1 MYNFQYT
8 YNTQAATGFFAAL
21 GALVLV
27 FIVFGLAI
35 AAIMI
40 VAEWKIFT
48 KGKQPGWAALIP
60 IYNQYILCKMV
71 GVNPWWIL
79 IVFCAGILGIIPV
92 IGTLASFVASIY
104 FLILVSVSLARAFG
118 KEDSFAIGL
127 ILLPIVFYPILAFGK
142 DEFKGANPMNDIIFK
157 DATSTDN
164 VVADKVKEATSTSSK
179 KSTGKANFCSNCGK
193 KVTANTKFCPN
204 CGKEV

>member
-8 YNTQAATGFFAAL
+8 YNNDAATGFFAAL
-21 GALVLV
+21 GAFVLIFV
-27 FIVFGLAI
+27 LFALAI
-35 AAIMI
+35 SIFMI
-40 VAEWKIFT
+40 IAQWKIFT
-48 KGKQPGWAALIP
+48 KGKQPGWAAIIP

-71 GVNPWWIL
+71 GINPWWIL
-79 IVFCAGILGIIPV
+79 IVFCSGILNIVPII
-92 IGTLASFVASIY
+92 GQLACIAVSIY
-104 FLILVSVSLARAFG
+104 FAILTNVSLARAFG
-118 KEDSFAIGL
+118 KEDTFAIGL

-164 VVADKVKEATSTSSK
+164 VVADKVKEATSTSK

-193 KVTANTKFCPN
+193 KVTAGTKFCPN